1 MCQTNSAES
10 LTRMLHR
17 GTIKL
22 INLRESRE
30 RMKKNDVTL
39 TLGQIA
45 TGGLI
50 GLVGGWI
57 CLFVFENLIWQV
69 LIGDRVNHGF
79 WVGLSLLVSL
89 GVTYGIAIMGA
100 GVGMRY
106 VSQRFGVDIPLKP
119 LCSGAFLGPPAVVGL
134 LALLNVPWEIFG
146 KPNLILAL
154 LIPVLKTL
162 AYVVSLPMRGWVSLG
177 LPVTVWYILA
187 VPLGAILGYR
197 LASVEDTEISA
208 EQV

>member
-1 MCQTNSAES
+1 
-10 LTRMLHR
+10 
-17 GTIKL
+17 
-22 INLRESRE
+22 
-30 RMKKNDVTL
+30 MKKNSIIL

-45 TGGLI
+45 TGGII

-79 WVGLSLLVSL
+79 WIGLFLLVSL
-89 GVTYGIAIMGA
+89 GVTYGVVIIGA
-100 GVGMRY
+100 GIGMRY
-106 VSQRFGVDIPLKP
+106 VSQKFGVDIPLKP

-162 AYVVSLPMRGWVSLG
+162 AYIISLPMRGWVSLG

-187 VPLGAILGYR
+187 VPIGAILGYR
-197 LASVEDTEISA
+197 LASVEDTEVSA

>member
-1 MCQTNSAES
+1 ME
-10 LTRMLHR
+10 
-17 GTIKL
+17 G
-22 INLRESRE
+22 
-30 RMKKNDVTL
+30 MKKHSITL
-39 TLGQIA
+39 TLGQIV
-45 TGGLI
+45 TGGVI
-50 GLVGGWI
+50 GLVGGWV
-57 CLFVFENLIWQV
+57 CLFIFENFIWQV

-79 WVGLSLLVSL
+79 WIGLFLLVSL
-89 GVTYGIAIMGA
+89 GVTYGVVIMGA

-106 VSQRFGVDIPLKP
+106 VSQKFGVDIPLKP

-154 LIPVLKTL
+154 LIPVLKAL
-162 AYVVSLPMRGWVSLG
+162 AYIVSLPMRGWVSLG

>member
-1 MCQTNSAES
+1 M
-10 LTRMLHR
+10 TRMLHR
-17 GTIKL
+17 DTIKL
-22 INLRESRE
+22 INLRESQE

-69 LIGDRVNHGF
+69 LLGDRVNHGF

-89 GVTYGIAIMGA
+89 GVTYGVAIMGA

-146 KPNLILAL
+146 KPNLVLAL

-197 LASVEDTEISA
+197 LASVEDTEVSA